1 MSPELVAILAVGALL
16 AGLILQGQSSLG
28 KRMDRLEGR
37 MDRLEGRMDGLDKR
51 LRAVEIGLAETRGQL
66 AIIRDYITG
75 RNTRQDDAA
84 E

>member
-1 MSPELVAILAVGALL
+1 MSLELVAILAVGALL

-37 MDRLEGRMDGLDKR
+37 MDGLDKR
-51 LRAVEIGLAETRGQL
+51 LRAVETGLAETRGQL
-66 AIIRDYITG
+66 AVIRDYITG
-75 RNTRQDDAA
+75 RNTRQDGPA